1 MKTELAAGDSTWIE
15 LIYTAGAPKS
25 TAHKS
30 ATVTTNDTSVGNI
43 TISFKADVADS
54 ADSMLKFTATPPKLD
69 FGPVEK
75 KRRPKLETTV
85 KNTSKDE
92 MELAI
97 VAIPPN
103 YFKKVELSD
112 TQLKPGDDTKLKVEL
127 IKEKEQEQFRKT
139 ITLEA
144 RFKDNTKFRYSV
156 PVMKGIS
163 EEATAKKKEENKV
176 EKK

>member
-30 ATVTTNDTSVGNI
+30 ATVTTNDTTVGNI
-43 TISFKADVADS
+43 SISFKADVADS
-54 ADSMLKFTATPPKLD
+54 ADTMLKFTATPPKLD
-69 FGPVEK
+69 FGPIEK
-75 KRRPKLETTV
+75 KRRPKLETVIT
-85 KNTSKDE
+85 NTGKDE
-92 MELAI
+92 MELAV

-112 TQLKPGDDTKLKVEL
+112 TQIKPGDDTKLKVEL
-127 IKEKEQEQFRKT
+127 IREKEQEKFQKT

-144 RFKDNTKFRYSV
+144 KFKDNTKFRYSI
-156 PVMKGIS
+156 PVMKGAG
-163 EEATAKKKEENKV
+163 EEATAKKKEESKA

>member
-15 LIYTAGAPKS
+15 LIYTSGAPKS

-30 ATVTTNDTSVGNI
+30 ATVTSNDTTIGPIS
-43 TISFKADVADS
+43 ISFKADVADS
-54 ADSMLKFTATPPKLD
+54 ADTVLKFTATPPKLD
-69 FGPVEK
+69 FGPIEK
-75 KRRPKLETTV
+75 KRRPKLETV
-85 KNTSKDE
+85 IKNTTKDE
-92 MELAI
+92 IELAI

-112 TQLKPGDDTKLKVEL
+112 TQIKPGDDTKLKIEL

-144 RFKDNTKFRYSV
+144 KLKDNTKFRLTV
-156 PVMKGIS
+156 PVMKGVG
-163 EEATAKKKEENKV
+163 EEATAKKKEENKA